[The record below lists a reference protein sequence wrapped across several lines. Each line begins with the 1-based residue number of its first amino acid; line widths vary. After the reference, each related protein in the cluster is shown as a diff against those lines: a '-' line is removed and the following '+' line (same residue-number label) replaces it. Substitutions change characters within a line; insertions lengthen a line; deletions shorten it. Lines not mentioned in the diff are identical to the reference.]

1 MSEFLAGEVQA
12 LPSRGLNEE
21 TCQKFNYKVGT
32 FNGRPVQIADYRNAD
47 GELVAQKWRDRE
59 KNFGIIG
66 DGRDMPLYG
75 QHLWPS
81 NGRRVVITEGEIDA
95 LSVAQA
101 CGLSWPVVSLPNG
114 APSAKKAIQR
124 ALEWLCGYEQVVLCF
139 DMDEP
144 GRKAA
149 VECAAVLPPGK
160 AFIAETSEKDANAM
174 LKAGKVKE
182 LASAL
187 WNARAYRPD
196 GIVTLAELHD
206 RMRET
211 PKMGW
216 AYPWEGLSKALYGR
230 HPGQVIGLGAGTS
243 VGKSDMFCEMVAH
256 DVGLGLKVGVLFLE
270 QDVADTGRRIAGKIA
285 SKRFFIDDGT
295 WTQEELDDTLN
306 ALEASNQLFLY
317 DNFGAME
324 WDTIKSRIRY
334 MVTSLGV
341 QTVYLDHLT
350 ALAAAEDDER
360 KALEKIMA
368 EAASLAKALN
378 FVLHFISHLST
389 PEGKGH
395 EEGARVQIK
404 QFKGSRAIGFWSHV
418 LLGLER
424 DQQADDEETR
434 SVTTLR
440 VLKDRLTGGATGMTW
455 GMTYDRATGRL
466 IEGPSFEA
474 ETGGAGRDF

>member
-1 MSEFLAGEVQA
+1 MSGEFLAGEVQA
-12 LPSRGLNEE
+12 LPSRGLSEE
-21 TCQKFNYKVGT
+21 ACRKFGYMVGT
-32 FNGRPVQIADYRNAD
+32 HHGKAVQIANYRNAD
-47 GELVAQKWRDRE
+47 GALVAQKIRDRE
-59 KNFGIIG
+59 KNFSVIG
-66 DGRDMPLYG
+66 DGKEMPLFA
-75 QHLWPS
+75 QHLWPTS
-81 NGRRVVITEGEIDA
+81 GRRVVVTEGELDA
-95 LSVAQA
+95 ISVGQA

-114 APSAKKAIQR
+114 AQSAKKAIQR
-124 ALEWLCGYEQVVLCF
+124 ALEWLCGYETVVLAL
-139 DMDEP
+139 DMDEA

-149 VECAAVLPPGK
+149 AECAPLFPPGK
-160 AFIAETSEKDANAM
+160 CAIAELPRKDANQC
-174 LKAGKVKE
+174 LKDGLVKE
-182 LASAL
+182 LSSAL
-187 WNARAYRPD
+187 WNARTYRPD

-206 RMRET
+206 RMRES

-216 AYPWEGLSKALYGR
+216 TYPFEGLSKALYGR

-243 VGKSDMFCEMVAH
+243 VGKSDLFCEMIAH

-270 QDVADTGRRIAGKIA
+270 QDVAETGRRIAGKIA

-295 WTQEELDDTLN
+295 WTAEELDTALN
-306 ALEASNQLFLY
+306 ALEAGNQLFFY

-324 WDTIKSRIRY
+324 WDVIKSRIRY

-360 KALEKIMA
+360 KVLEKIMA
-368 EAASLAKALN
+368 EAAALAKSLN

-395 EEGARVQIK
+395 EEGSRVQIK

-434 SVTTLR
+434 SMTTLR

-455 GMTYDRATGRL
+455 RMTYDRATGRL
-466 IEGPSFEA
+466 KEGPSFEA
-474 ETGGAGRDF
+474 ESGGRDF

>member
-1 MSEFLAGEVQA
+1 VTGEFLAGEVQA
-12 LPSRGLNEE
+12 LPSRGLSEE
-21 TCQKFNYKVGT
+21 TCRKFGYRVGT
-32 FNGRPVQIADYRNAD
+32 YKGQPVQIADYRNAD
-47 GELVAQKWRDRE
+47 GELVAQKWRDRN
-59 KNFGIIG
+59 KDFGIVG
-66 DGRDMPLYG
+66 DGKDLPLFG
-75 QHLWPS
+75 QHLWPTS
-81 NGRRVVITEGEIDA
+81 GRRVVITEGEIDA
-95 LSVAQA
+95 LSVAQT
-101 CGLSWPVVSLPNG
+101 CGLTWPVVSLPGG
-114 APSAKKAIQR
+114 APNAKKAIQR
-124 ALEWLCGYEQVVLCF
+124 ALEWLCGYDTVVLAL
-139 DMDEP
+139 DMDEH

-149 VECAAVLPPGK
+149 AECAPLFPPGK
-160 AFIAETSEKDANAM
+160 CAIAELPRKDANQC
-174 LKAGKVKE
+174 LKDGLVKE
-182 LASAL
+182 LSSAL
-187 WNARAYRPD
+187 WNARTYRPD
-196 GIVTLAELHD
+196 GIVTPAELHD
-206 RMRET
+206 RMRES

-216 AYPWEGLSKALYGR
+216 TYPFEGLSKALYGR

-243 VGKSDMFCEMVAH
+243 VGKSDLFCEMIAH

-270 QDVADTGRRIAGKIA
+270 QDVAETCRRIAGKIT
-285 SKRFFIDDGT
+285 SKRFFIDDGS
-295 WTQEELDDTLN
+295 WTADELDT
-306 ALEASNQLFLY
+306 ALTELEEGNQLFFY

-324 WDTIKSRIRY
+324 WDVIKSRIRY

-368 EAASLAKALN
+368 EAASLAKSLN

-395 EEGARVQIK
+395 EEGSRVQIK

-434 SVTTLR
+434 SMTTLR

-455 GMTYDRATGRL
+455 RMTYDRATGRL
-466 IEGPSFEA
+466 KEGPSFEA
-474 ETGGAGRDF
+474 ETGERDF